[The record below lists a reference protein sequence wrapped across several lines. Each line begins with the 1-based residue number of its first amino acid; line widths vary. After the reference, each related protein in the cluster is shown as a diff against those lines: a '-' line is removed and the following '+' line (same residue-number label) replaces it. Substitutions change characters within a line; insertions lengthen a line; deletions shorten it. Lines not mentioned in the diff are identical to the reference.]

1 MRVIVSK
8 MKNIRSIL
16 TRGAL
21 MTQSTCKKTQLTK
34 CKTRNNKL
42 KKSNAKEDINN
53 KVVGVEEYNF
63 F

>member
-1 MRVIVSK
+1 